1 MDNKNKKIVHKSI
14 IIQEANDYSILKHHI
29 KELDL
34 EFECAFRENN
44 IIDFYDEYL
53 YTTIKN
59 FMKHT
64 RIKSKFNKE
73 K

>member
-1 MDNKNKKIVHKSI
+1 MDSNKKRVYKSI
-14 IIQEANDYSILKHHI
+14 IVQEDNDYSILKHHI
-29 KELDL
+29 KGLDL
-34 EFECAFRENN
+34 EFECAFKDDN